1 MLAVMGA
8 IEKEMDAPR
17 ALVLTIFE
25 IRLHF
30 K

>member
-8 IEKEMDAPR
+8 IEREMDAPQ
-17 ALVLTIFE
+17 ALVLTIFG